1 MYRLTA
7 ACVLASCAFVRAA
20 DDGKG
25 APRAYT
31 NDDLERYAHLRTEQP
46 ADVVEEDAPRP
57 ARSRSRRPPREST
70 AAATGASARG
80 EAYWRRE
87 AERTEDAVRRLRA
100 QAADV
105 AEKVSDLRRQ
115 PGVLPYSDPR
125 VVRMEARRLAL
136 EERARE
142 AESRLEA
149 RARRAG
155 ALPGWLR

>member
-1 MYRLTA
+1 MFRVTA
-7 ACVLASCAFVRAA
+7 ACVLASCALVRAA
-20 DDGKG
+20 DEGKG
-25 APRAYT
+25 AARAYT
-31 NDDLERYAHLRTEQP
+31 NDDLERYAHLRTAEP
-46 ADVVEEDAPRP
+46 ADVEEAAPPRGRARRAPR
-57 ARSRSRRPPREST
+57 EGT
-70 AAATGASARG
+70 AAATGASERG

-87 AERTEDAVRRLRA
+87 AERTGEAVRRLRE
-100 QAADV
+100 QAADL

-125 VVRMEARRLAL
+125 VVRLEARRLAL

-142 AESRLEA
+142 ADLRLEE

>member
-7 ACVLASCAFVRAA
+7 ACVLASCALVRAA
-20 DDGKG
+20 DEG
-25 APRAYT
+25 PRVRAYT
-31 NDDLERYAHLRTEQP
+31 NDDLARYAHLRAQDP
-46 ADVVEEDAPRP
+46 ADEPAPARPRSPRP
-57 ARSRSRRPPREST
+57 AREG
-70 AAATGASARG
+70 AAPGASPRG

-87 AERTEDAVRRLRA
+87 AERTEEAVRRLRD

-105 AEKVSDLRRQ
+105 ADKVSDLRRQ

-125 VVRMEARRLAL
+125 IVRLEARRRAL
-136 EERARE
+136 DERARE
-142 AESRLEA
+142 AELRLEE

>member
-7 ACVLASCAFVRAA
+7 ACVLASCAFLRAA
-20 DDGKG
+20 DDGKPR
-25 APRAYT
+25 ARAYT
-31 NDDLERYAHLRTEQP
+31 NDDLARYAHLRAEEP
-46 ADVVEEDAPRP
+46 ADEPAP
-57 ARSRSRRPPREST
+57 ARSRSRRPAREGAT
-70 AAATGASARG
+70 PAAASTRG

-87 AERTEDAVRRLRA
+87 AERTEDTVRRLRE
-100 QAADV
+100 QAGDL

-115 PGVLPYSDPR
+115 PGVMPYSDPR
-125 VVRMEARRLAL
+125 IVRLETRRRAI

-142 AESRLEA
+142 AELRLEE